1 MNSLLEESGSSLKG
15 VVDRLGLCGFQFQAM
30 AAMFCMSLCP
40 LGALGSWVILL
51 SHPLE

>member
-1 MNSLLEESGSSLKG
+1 MNSLLEESGSSPEG
-15 VVDRLGLCGFQFQAM
+15 AADRLGLCGFQFQAV

-40 LGALGSWVILL
+40 LGALGSWLILP